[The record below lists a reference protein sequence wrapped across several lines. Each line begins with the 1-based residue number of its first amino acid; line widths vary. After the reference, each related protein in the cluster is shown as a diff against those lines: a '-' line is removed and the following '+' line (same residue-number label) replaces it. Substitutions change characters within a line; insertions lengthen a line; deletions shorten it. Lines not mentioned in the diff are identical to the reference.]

1 MTARLVA
8 LDEGPDILLDQ
19 TMIVV
24 GRHPSCDARLASL
37 RLSRRHC
44 CLTQENGEIV
54 VRDLGSTNGIR
65 INGAKVKVGRL
76 RVGDELSL
84 AHLRYRVESDPDS
97 GRFESRPDPP
107 RPSVRRTPGR
117 RPAFPSQSIPF
128 YQPKLRPLPRVLS
141 ACSRE
146 RTTMRQRQA
155 PSPGPPFART
165 AWGRQRSS

>member
-1 MTARLVA
+1 MVPTLGSRETHLAAENQASVFLSPGLTGCETGTMFHIVVFNSRIIRGSRLTASFEDSKRMTARLVA

-65 INGAKVKVGRL
+65 INGAK
-76 RVGDELSL
+76 
-84 AHLRYRVESDPDS
+84 
-97 GRFESRPDPP
+97 
-107 RPSVRRTPGR
+107 
-117 RPAFPSQSIPF
+117 
-128 YQPKLRPLPRVLS
+128 
-141 ACSRE
+141 
-146 RTTMRQRQA
+146 
-155 PSPGPPFART
+155 
-165 AWGRQRSS
+165 